1 MSAPPPRL
9 LVAIKPGDPA
19 RAAIDAALP
28 DVPWAFEAESTPA
41 AWGQVEV
48 LLLGSF
54 AGRGDDLKGSDL
66 PNLKFVQGLY
76 TGLDGFPFDRFAPE
90 VEIAGNVGGY
100 APFVAEQAL
109 VLALAAARD
118 LNTAREMVQ
127 AGRLRPAPD
136 QRTLLGATAAILG
149 YGAIGAEIASRLRPF
164 GARLL
169 AVNRSGTPVEG
180 AERTLPGDRFR
191 ELLPEAD
198 VVFEVRPLTRRTE
211 GSLGRAELDRMRE
224 TAILVNVGRAAT
236 VDPAALYEHLRA
248 HPTFRAA
255 FDVWWE
261 EDFRAA
267 RLGAPFPLATLP
279 NFFATPH
286 CASALPAAQ
295 PRALAS
301 ALVNLARYFR
311 SERPLFIVDRSE
323 YAGPASA
330 AP

>member
-1 MSAPPPRL
+1 MSAPLPRL
-9 LVAIKPGDPA
+9 LVAIKPSDAA
-19 RAAIDAALP
+19 RAAIDAALSG
-28 DVPWAFEAESTPA
+28 VPWAFESESTSA
-41 AWGQVEV
+41 AWKEVEV

-54 AGRGDDLKGSDL
+54 AGRGDELKGSDL
-66 PNLKFVQGLY
+66 PALKFVQGLY
-76 TGLDGFPFDRFAPE
+76 TGLDGFPFDRFAPPVE
-90 VEIAGNVGGY
+90 VAGNVGGY

-127 AGRLRPAPD
+127 TGRLRPAPD
-136 QRTLLGATAAILG
+136 QRTLFGATAAILG

-164 GARLL
+164 GARIL
-169 AVNRSGTPVEG
+169 AVNRAGTPVDV
-180 AERTLPGDRFR
+180 ADRTLPGDRFR
-191 ELLPEAD
+191 ELLPDAD
-198 VVFEVRPLTRRTE
+198 LVFEVRPLTRRTE
-211 GSLGRAELDRMRE
+211 ASLGRAELGMMRE
-224 TAILVNVGRAAT
+224 TGILVNVGRAAT

-255 FDVWWE
+255 FDVWWD
-261 EDFRAA
+261 EDFRAG
-267 RLGAPFPLATLP
+267 RLGGPFPFATLP
-279 NFFATPH
+279 NFYATPH

-311 SERPLFIVDRSE
+311 SERPQFIVDRSE
-323 YAGPASA
+323 YESPATA